1 MPHLMCKT
9 KYFSPPAGGGVR
21 GRVIGIVPVTMTEA
35 GLHMEVYH
43 LSKEVFLRDG
53 EIITEPISGKASPG
67 IKSGYLI
74 MTCSAIGVDGRETGT
89 GKRIPGEYRD
99 YSKNAGL
106 TEIQEII
113 LISNSSIKENFLKM
127 KKVILNRE

>member
-9 KYFSPPAGGGVR
+9 KYFSLPAGGGVH
-21 GRVIGIVPVTMTEA
+21 GRVIGTVPITMTEA

-99 YSKNAGL
+99 YSKNVDR
-106 TEIQEII
+106 QEI
-113 LISNSSIKENFLKM
+113 
-127 KKVILNRE
+127 